1 MAQRPVALSPGS
13 ALLATAGAVGFS
25 TAFFPVVSGY
35 GTVLYQV
42 VGLSGWAILAA
53 LTSDLYADTHDI
65 PLTLAALIVNVLLFL
80 IPGTVIWFLLRRHW
94 PRACVAILLVWCA
107 FYLASLFILF
117 PATDGP

>member
-1 MAQRPVALSPGS
+1 MAQRPLVLSPSS
-13 ALLATAGAVGFS
+13 ALLATAGVVGVS
-25 TAFFPVVSGY
+25 TAFFPAVSGY

-53 LTSDLYADTHDI
+53 LTSDIYADTHDI
-65 PLTLAALIVNVLLFL
+65 PLTLAALVVNVLVFL
-80 IPGTVIWFLLRRHW
+80 IPGAVIWLISRRHW